1 MGCWKVSHVGTFE
14 MGWKG
19 ECVEMVPSE
28 QGPVMPVAGGNV
40 SRFVVFRSS
49 S

>member
-1 MGCWKVSHVGTFE
+1 MGCQKVSHVGTFE
-14 MGWKG
+14 MDQKG

-28 QGPVMPVAGGNV
+28 QGPVTPVAGGNV